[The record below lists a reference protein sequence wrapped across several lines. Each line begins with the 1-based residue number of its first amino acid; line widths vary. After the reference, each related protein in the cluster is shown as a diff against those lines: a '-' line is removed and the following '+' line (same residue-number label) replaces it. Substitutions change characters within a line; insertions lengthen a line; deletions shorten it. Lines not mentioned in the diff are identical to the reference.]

1 MASPAVVAPADPR
14 NRPPGLNPQWPV
26 AALATMSV
34 AVFLS
39 VTTELLP
46 TGLLPA
52 MSLDL
57 GVTEGQLGLLVTGFA
72 LMVALFATPL
82 GMAVA
87 RVPRR
92 GLLVASLFGY
102 AACNLVTALSDAYPL
117 TVAARLVGG
126 LTHGVFW
133 GMLGGYAGRIVA
145 PDRVGRA
152 VTIVSAG
159 GAAATL
165 VGVPAG
171 TALGTALGWRTAFLV
186 FAGASVALVLVALR
200 LLPPVAGRTSADR
213 LPVLAVLRL
222 PGLAPIVV
230 VTAVTMLGHFSF
242 YTYVAP
248 YLLRSGLSPVAVG
261 PALALYG
268 LVGLVSLVLTG
279 FIADRRP
286 RLGLL
291 AGSVALTVSFTVL
304 TVAGGSVPVW
314 LAVAGS
320 AATALA
326 LGCLPVLLQT
336 VILRAAPAAPEQASA
351 LNASSFNVGIGGG
364 ALLGGLALDHWGA
377 VALPPI
383 AAALAGLGLLTLVL
397 SRRVGALTP
406 AADSLT
412 P

>member
-1 MASPAVVAPADPR
+1 MASPAAVAPAEPQLR
-14 NRPPGLNPQWPV
+14 PQWPV

-52 MSLDL
+52 MSRDL
-57 GVTEGQLGLLVTGFA
+57 GVSEGRLGLLVTGFA

-82 GMAVA
+82 GIAVS

-102 AACNLVTALSDAYPL
+102 AACNLVTALSDVYPL
-117 TVAARLVGG
+117 TVTARLIGG

-133 GMLGGYAGRIVA
+133 GMLGGYAGRIVS

-152 VTIVSAG
+152 VTVVSAG

-171 TALGTALGWRTAFLV
+171 TALGTALGWRTAFVV
-186 FAGASVALVLVALR
+186 FAGAAVALVAVALR
-200 LLPPVAGRTSADR
+200 LLPPVPGRASSDR
-213 LPVLAVLRL
+213 LPVLSVLRL
-222 PGLAPIVV
+222 PGLLPIVV

-291 AGSVALTVSFTVL
+291 AGSIALTASFAVL
-304 TVAGGSVPVW
+304 TLGGTSPVVAVV
-314 LAVAGS
+314 GS

-326 LGCLPVLLQT
+326 LGSLPVLLQT
-336 VILRAAPAAPEQASA
+336 VILRAAPQAPEQASA

-377 VALPPI
+377 TALPPI
-383 AAALAGLGLLTLVL
+383 AATLAGLGLLTLVL

-406 AADSLT
+406 AAET

>member
-1 MASPAVVAPADPR
+1 LWPLPA
-14 NRPPGLNPQWPV
+14 L
-26 AALATMSV
+26 LTMSV

-52 MSLDL
+52 MSHDL

-72 LMVALFATPL
+72 LMVAVFATPL
-82 GMAVA
+82 GIAVA

-92 GLLVASLFGY
+92 GLLVAALFGY
-102 AACNLVTALSDAYPL
+102 AACNLITALSHAYPL
-117 TVAARLVGG
+117 TVGARLVGG

-133 GMLGGYAGRIVA
+133 GMLAGYAGRIVS

-152 VTIVSAG
+152 VTLVSAG

-171 TALGTALGWRTAFLV
+171 TAVGTAIGWRAAFV
-186 FAGASVALVLVALR
+186 IFAVAPVAVVAVALR
-200 LLPPVAGRTSADR
+200 LLPHVPGRAPADR

-222 PGLAPIVV
+222 PGLAPIVA

-248 YLLRSGLSPVAVG
+248 YLLRAGVPPVAVS
-261 PALALYG
+261 PALLLYG
-268 LVGLVSLVLTG
+268 LVGLISLGLTG
-279 FIADRRP
+279 FVADRAP
-286 RLGLL
+286 RAGLL
-291 AGSVALTVSFTVL
+291 AGSVALVGSFLVL
-304 TVAGGSVPVW
+304 TIAGAGVPAW
-314 LAVAGS
+314 LAIAGS

-326 LGCLPVLLQT
+326 LGSLPVLLQT

-364 ALLGGLALDHWGA
+364 ALLGGLALDHFG
-377 VALPPI
+377 
-383 AAALAGLGLLTLVL
+383 AAALPAIALALAGAGLLTLL
-397 SRRVGALTP
+397 FSRGIGAPTVEP
-406 AADSLT
+406 ATAAVST
-412 P
+412 GTVATTAAGTH